1 MHRRSTSGQ
10 AGLGSDGALNKYFG
24 SSIGV
29 KRLRETYAGPC
40 PGMLAYEA
48 LGRREAGRIRLPWT
62 RDRYLETSSGSK
74 RRAVSAPFRPISRWP
89 GAQPKQAAIRT

>member
-1 MHRRSTSGQ
+1 MHRRSISGQ

-40 PGMLAYEA
+40 PGMLAFEA
-48 LGRREAGRIRLPWT
+48 LGRRV
-62 RDRYLETSSGSK
+62 
-74 RRAVSAPFRPISRWP
+74 RRE
-89 GAQPKQAAIRT
+89 G